1 MPFVSRPEATDRPA
15 TGDSAAVRPSPNV
28 ATFLKFEAN
37 LGTLYSRSSLAE
49 FLAAERVMP
58 GSDSLPPFLWL
69 ETEWRLETDCESN
82 THLLYNFCDMT
93 RQVLERRYLGR
104 AFLRPRDGGRLL
116 VNSLQPP
123 TAAE

>member
-1 MPFVSRPEATDRPA
+1 VWRS
-15 TGDSAAVRPSPNV
+15 GS
-28 ATFLKFEAN
+28 
-37 LGTLYSRSSLAE
+37 TLIGE
-49 FLAAERVMP
+49 
-58 GSDSLPPFLWL
+58 PFLWL
-69 ETEWRLETDCESN
+69 DAEWRMETDCESN